1 MSCNIHTSPH
11 TSPHISIHTSIHTRI
26 YTTTYV
32 HPRYQVFRLLTAAQR
47 TNGDGELGGG
57 GGGGGGGEE
66 GGGGDA
72 GAKKQVNTRL
82 MDSVERRLSRVA
94 TDDKW
99 LLLSLLLR
107 GDIFYFFFLDKW
119 LLLSFFFPRCLR
131 LSLLVRLGSVFFCVC
146 VC

>member
-1 MSCNIHTSPH
+1 
-11 TSPHISIHTSIHTRI
+11 
-26 YTTTYV
+26 
-32 HPRYQVFRLLTAAQR
+32 LTAAQR

-72 GAKKQVNTRL
+72 GAKKQVNTFGAEDEAGAAEEASL
-82 MDSVERRLSRVA
+82 IDSVERRLSRVA

-119 LLLSFFFPRCLR
+119 LLLSFFFLGVCGCLYW
-131 LSLLVRLGSVFFCVC
+131 SD
-146 VC
+146 